1 VSTMTPDPTTKA
13 MPAVTELPL
22 PSIWLDGTELDAA
35 VLRTLGPVR
44 VRQEV
49 SAPAIC
55 ELELDQT
62 AQLNQLE
69 RGMELRLRME
79 GFADDLFSGE
89 VVAISHLLGPDGI
102 HRVRMRAFDKSHRL
116 RQTSAVTAYTDVTAG
131 ELADIL
137 ARRHGVGVAADA
149 DGPEW
154 PRIIQRGES
163 DAELLSRVVAHAG
176 LWWNLDSDQIRLRRW
191 ETTDRYLA
199 TWGIDL
205 FEAVLDSDGT
215 AAANTIRTLG
225 WDPVERKT
233 FDVQIG
239 SSEAGTPAGLGDLL
253 GGEGDFVLADRL
265 VASSAHAE
273 GLAQSE
279 LDLRIGGVHTVR
291 AVLKGDVRW
300 RPGVGLAIADQPKQL
315 AGPYL
320 LTSVEHV
327 VDPFSGYVCVV
338 SSTPVPPPVRHPS
351 QSVGSGVAAF
361 AMAEVTEVEDP
372 ERAGRVK
379 VKFAILDDAESEW
392 LPVISFGAG
401 EDKGLVCQPD
411 TGDTVLVLYAAD
423 DPGRGV
429 VLGGLYAEH
438 LPADGAGVADRAVRR
453 FGWTTSEGQRL
464 QLNRDNDQ
472 VVISNGASSR
482 LEMSKDFMIMHSDVD
497 LTIEAPGKRLV
508 IKADTIDFQR
518 G

>member
-1 VSTMTPDPTTKA
+1 MTPDPTTKA

-22 PSIWLDGTELDAA
+22 PSVWLDGTELDAA
-35 VLRTLGPVR
+35 ALRTLGPVR

-49 SAPAIC
+49 SAPAVC
-55 ELELDQT
+55 ELELHQT
-62 AQLNQLE
+62 AQLGHPQ

-79 GFADDLFSGE
+79 GAADDLFSGE
-89 VVAISHLLGPDGI
+89 VVAVSHLLSPDGI
-102 HRVRMRAFDKSHRL
+102 HRIRLRAFDKSHRL
-116 RQTSAVTAYTDVTAG
+116 RQTSAVTAYTQVTAG
-131 ELADIL
+131 KLADTV
-137 ARRHGVGVAADA
+137 AGHHGIGVAADA

-154 PRIIQRGES
+154 PRIIQRGDS
-163 DAELLSRVVAHAG
+163 DAELLSRVVTDSG
-176 LWWNLDSDQIRLRRW
+176 LWWQLDGDQIRLRRW
-191 ETTDRYLA
+191 ATTNRYQA
-199 TWGIDL
+199 TWGVDL

-233 FDVQIG
+233 FDVQAD
-239 SSEAGTPAGLGDLL
+239 SSDAGAPAGLGELL
-253 GGEGDFVLADRL
+253 GGDGEFVLADRL

-279 LDLRIGGVHTVR
+279 LDFRTGGVNTVR
-291 AVLKGDVRW
+291 AVLKGDLRW
-300 RPGVGLAIADQPKQL
+300 RPGVGLAIADQPEQL

-327 VDPFSGYVCVV
+327 IDSFSGYVCVV
-338 SSTPVPPPVRHPS
+338 SSTPVPPPARRPS
-351 QSVGSGVAAF
+351 QSVGSNVAAF
-361 AMAEVTEVEDP
+361 AIAEVTEVEDP
-372 ERAGRVK
+372 DRAGRVK

-392 LPVISFGAG
+392 LPVTSFGAG
-401 EDKGLVCQPD
+401 EDKGLLCQPD

-429 VLGGLYAEH
+429 VLGGLYADH
-438 LPADGAGVADRAVRR
+438 LPGDAAGVADNAVRR
-453 FGWTTSEGQRL
+453 FGWTTSDGQRL
-464 QLNRDNDQ
+464 LLNRDEDQ
-472 VVISNGASSR
+472 VIISNGASSR

-508 IKADTIDFQR
+508 IKADTIDFER